1 MIKAIVTDIEGT
13 TTDIHFV
20 HKVLFPYSRE
30 RMAEYVTANE
40 YNPMIVPSLNE
51 VRQQLTPT
59 ATLEDVIQQ
68 LLSWIDH
75 DVKMGSL
82 KAIQG
87 HIWQTGFEQGH
98 FTGHVYP
105 DAYENLVKW
114 HQAGI
119 ALYIYSSGS
128 VKAQQ
133 LLFGHSDFGDLRYLF
148 KGHFDTEIGG
158 KKEATSYQN
167 ILETIGLTGNEV
179 LFLSDVVAELDAAK
193 ANHINTYLLN
203 RDHQIIEQNTH
214 PECDSFSKIQVL

>member
-13 TTDIHFV
+13 TTDVHFV

-40 YNPMIVPSLNE
+40 HNPLIVPSLNE
-51 VRQQLTPT
+51 IREQLDQN
-59 ATLEDVIQQ
+59 ATLSDVIAQ
-68 LLSWIDH
+68 LLSWIDQ
-75 DVKMGSL
+75 DVKMGPL

-105 DAYENLVKW
+105 DAYENLIKW
-114 HQAGI
+114 HQKGI

-133 LLFGHSDFGDLRYLF
+133 LLFQYSDFGDLSYLF
-148 KGHFDTEIGG
+148 KGNFDTEIGG
-158 KKEATSYQN
+158 KKEVSSYKN
-167 ILETIGLTGNEV
+167 ILDTIGLAGNQV
-179 LFLSDVVAELDAAK
+179 LFLSDLVAELDAART
-193 ANHINTYLLN
+193 N
-203 RDHQIIEQNTH
+203 QI
-214 PECDSFSKIQVL
+214 